1 MDLLTNDA
9 LRRLGGG
16 ESIDAVCRAAG
27 ISRDEFRTL
36 WKKTAASRV
45 PRTSGS
51 VKAPVTRAVEI
62 ERDRLGI
69 PHIYAESDDD
79 LFVGFGYAMA
89 QDRLF
94 QLDWLRRK
102 GAGRLAEILGNDGLP
117 YDLLARTVGLNRIAR
132 AEWDQLPEET
142 QRLLVAFSAGINAV
156 IEESRENLPIEFDL
170 LEYRPEPWQPV
181 DCLLIENEF
190 RWYLTGRFPVIA
202 IPELARRR
210 LGDGPLYRA
219 FLTAESDAESI
230 LWPGDYPS
238 KRCGVE
244 PVGQAVSEPDSA
256 LGSNNW
262 VVSGSRSKSGKPAV
276 ASDPHIAFEAVSC
289 WYEVHLQGGGFD
301 VAGCAYVGMPAVLI
315 GRNRRMSWGITNNI
329 CSQRDLYQEKTSCE
343 HPGCYLSD
351 GEWKPCREATELI
364 HVRGFGPIAK
374 RIIFS
379 HNGPIVDEILPP
391 PANQTGPVS
400 LKWLGAYQG
409 GWLTA
414 LLGANRAHDCK
425 KFREE
430 LRPWNVPTFSVVFA
444 DVDGNI
450 GFQATG
456 RIPIRD
462 EWARGYRPGW
472 DPSHQWQ
479 GLIPFDEM
487 PGVSNPP
494 RGFVATANNR
504 VAANDFPFP
513 LAGTWS
519 SGHRAKRVREG
530 IERQTALGRME
541 HRDLQQDAVS
551 LRAVESLPS
560 LCAILESDS
569 DPAVRR
575 VVGLFKEWD
584 GEFDDRLA
592 APTVFSVFFS
602 EWCAKVAAAR
612 FPETDAA
619 FLVGGIEALAAEL
632 LCSDRAG
639 WFVEQTESA
648 DQTRQELIRTAFRAA
663 IERLQK
669 QFGDDPSAWT
679 WGRLHRLDLKHVL
692 ALRGEL
698 GQLLN
703 HGGAGVR
710 GDGTT
715 VCNTGRGTDFEA
727 ATGAGYRMICD
738 LGEYPAGLWAV
749 DCQSQS
755 GHPGSPHYSD
765 QYQDWL
771 AGKYHFV
778 PLGRVESAGEISAK
792 LRLEAAD

>member
-9 LRRLGGG
+9 LRRLGAG

-27 ISRDEFRTL
+27 LSRDDFQAL
-36 WKKTAASRV
+36 WKRAAASRV

-51 VKAPVTRAVEI
+51 LKAHVTRAVEI
-62 ERDRLGI
+62 ERDRVGI
-69 PHIYAESDDD
+69 PHIFAESDED

-102 GAGRLAEILGNDGLP
+102 GGGRLSEILGNDGISN
-117 YDLLARTVGLNRIAR
+117 DVLARTVGLNRIAR
-132 AEWDQLPEET
+132 AEWDRLPDAT
-142 QRLLVAFSAGINAV
+142 RRLLAAFSAGINAV
-156 IEESRENLPIEFDL
+156 IEESGDNLPIEFAL
-170 LEYRPEPWQPV
+170 LDYRPEPWQPV

-202 IPELARRR
+202 IPELARRA

-219 FLTAESDAESI
+219 FLTAESNDESI

-238 KRCGVE
+238 GRRGAE

-262 VVSGSRSKSGKPAV
+262 VVSGARSKSGKPSV

-315 GRNRRMSWGITNNI
+315 GRNRRMTWGITNNI
-329 CSQRDLYQEKTSCE
+329 CSQRDLYQEQTSDE
-343 HPGCYLSD
+343 HPSCYLLD
-351 GEWKPCREATELI
+351 GQWQPSRELTELI

-374 RIIFS
+374 RIVFS
-379 HNGPIVDEILPP
+379 HNGPIVDEVLPP
-391 PANQTGPVS
+391 PANKTGPVS

-414 LLGANRAHDCK
+414 LLGMNGASDCK
-425 KFREE
+425 SFREA
-430 LRPWNVPTFSVVFA
+430 LRPWHVPTFSVVFA

-450 GFQATG
+450 GYQATG
-456 RIPIRD
+456 RIPIRE
-462 EWARGYRPGW
+462 EWERGYRPGW
-472 DPSHQWQ
+472 DPRHQWQ
-479 GLIPFDEM
+479 GLIPFEEM
-487 PGVSNPP
+487 PGVANPP

-504 VAANDFPFP
+504 VASNEFPFP

-519 SGHRAKRVREG
+519 SGHRAKRIREG
-530 IERQTALGRME
+530 IERQAALGCAE

-551 LRAVESLPS
+551 LRAVEALPS
-560 LCAILESDS
+560 LRAILDGDS
-569 DPAVRR
+569 DPTLQR
-575 VVGLFKEWD
+575 VVGLLNAWD
-584 GEFDDRLA
+584 GDFDERLV
-592 APTVFSVFFS
+592 APTVFSVFFA
-602 EWCAKVAAAR
+602 EWCDTVAAGR
-612 FPETDAA
+612 FSQGAS
-619 FLVGGIEALAAEL
+619 FLVGGIEGLAAEL
-632 LCSDRAG
+632 LRSDRDG
-639 WFVEQTESA
+639 WFSEQPRSTA
-648 DQTRQELIRTAFRAA
+648 QARQDLIRQTFRAT
-663 IERLQK
+663 IERLK
-669 QFGDDPSAWT
+669 NQFGDDPATWT

-692 ALRGEL
+692 AFRGHL

-703 HGGAGVR
+703 PGGAGVR
-710 GDGTT
+710 GDATT
-715 VCNTGRGTDFEA
+715 VCNTGRGPEFEA

-738 LGEYPAGLWAV
+738 LGESPPGLWAV

-765 QYQDWL
+765 QYHDWL
-771 AGKYHFV
+771 GGKYHFL
-778 PLGRVESAGEISAK
+778 PLDRSESAKVASAR
-792 LRLEAAD
+792 LRLEPQ